1 MHDAARQHWGASWRI
16 PTQQELIWL
25 SNTDYFE
32 WIPVT
37 SYEGVSVSGM
47 IVKSKENGN
56 SIFLPVTGGM
66 MGTAIPAG
74 TSTWGYYWSSTVT
87 VSEIGKAQG
96 LAFWDDQYSSS
107 KSTVKSH
114 ERFWGFAIRP
124 VSY

>member
-1 MHDAARQHWGASWRI
+1 M
-16 PTQQELIWL
+16 
-25 SNTDYFE
+25 SNTEYFE

-47 IVKSKENGN
+47 IVRSKENGN
-56 SIFLPVTGGM
+56 SIFLPVTGGLI
-66 MGTAIPAG
+66 GTAFGNG
-74 TSTWGYYWSSTVT
+74 TSAWGYYWSSTVT
-87 VSEIGKAQG
+87 VSETGKAQG
-96 LAFWDDQYSSS
+96 LSFWDDEHSSS